1 MPVYPSLRGATSSP
15 FIHPGH
21 ELTIV
26 LNAEEVAASGGF
38 RTEPGANEVAITF
51 RSLFGD
57 PIALPPLRVAAMSE
71 QALRFPFPD
80 TRGPVGRLLAGPVEI
95 LVRSGDR
102 LTAIIAAWDLVA
114 LPPSNDMTALLQGTE
129 GEMPAL
135 AAMGANGDVWIPAR
149 FGGEPMSMPGC
160 EGNFVMPEP
169 VEIAGAAVLGPVLFP
184 LQPLQR
190 LRRLYGYI
198 GDMEINGVSFYGMLY
213 PQLIR
218 PVHVFGTLGVSV
230 CRLNDASDLV
240 IRVQGNRFWASSR
253 ASPFRFAIRDSRPLP
268 LQLFR
273 APLLPAADMGLWPA
287 PSPPLTDSFGNECP
301 IQGR

>member
-1 MPVYPSLRGATSSP
+1 VYPSVQGAASSP

-26 LNAEEVAASGGF
+26 LNAEEAAASGGF
-38 RTEPGANEVAITF
+38 RTDPGGNEIAITF

-57 PIALPPLRVAAMSE
+57 PIALPPLRAEALSE
-71 QALRFPFPD
+71 QALRFSFPD
-80 TRGPVGRLLAGPVEI
+80 TRESMGRLLAGPVEI
-95 LVRSGDR
+95 AVRSGDR
-102 LTAIIAAWDLVA
+102 VTAVIAASDLVA
-114 LPPSNDMTALLQGTE
+114 LPPSNDITALLQGEETA
-129 GEMPAL
+129 MPAL
-135 AAMGANGDVWIPAR
+135 AAVGADGDVWVPAR
-149 FGGEPMSMPGC
+149 FGGEPMPMPGC

-169 VEIAGAAVLGPVLFP
+169 VEVAGAAVLGGALFP
-184 LQPLQR
+184 LEPLGR

-240 IRVQGNRFWASSR
+240 IRVQGNRFWANS
-253 ASPFRFAIRDSRPLP
+253 AVSPFRSVLRDSQPLP
-268 LQLFR
+268 LRLFR
-273 APLLPAADMGLWPA
+273 APLLPAAETGLWPS
-287 PSPPLTDSFGNECP
+287 PSFPPTDSFGNECP
-301 IQGR
+301 TPGH